1 MSTELAAL
9 PQQSQKIIVSDPIPV
24 MDTGMF
30 EHMQRIARLMA
41 ESPLLPQHLRGTKK
55 GGNFIEHPP
64 SKVVANSFL
73 VVNQAMRWQMD
84 PFALAGESYEIGG
97 KLAYQG
103 KVIQAL
109 VNKRAGL
116 INRLSYKFTGEGPQR
131 TVTVSGTFE
140 GETEVRTVSLS
151 VAQAKTSNEM
161 WTKDPDQKLVYSATI
176 KWARRFA
183 SDVVLGVLTDDD
195 LERMAEKQRPQVTVT
210 YTEGASKSDRL
221 AMTMETQA
229 TPVQAATEPEVIEA
243 VVVPEVEQPQEMPS
257 QYPLYLNVVRTAQ
270 FDQLAGIDNDIKTDD
285 SLTPKER
292 TDLGVE
298 LRARADALKKAK

>member
-1 MSTELAAL
+1 
-9 PQQSQKIIVSDPIPV
+9 
-24 MDTGMF
+24 
-30 EHMQRIARLMA
+30 MQRIARLMA

-55 GGNFIEHPP
+55 GGSFIEHPP

-116 INRLSYKFTGEGPQR
+116 VNRLSYKFTGEGPQR

-161 WTKDPDQKLVYSATI
+161 WVKDPDQKLVYSATI

-229 TPVQAATEPEVIEA
+229 TPVAVQEPEVIEA
-243 VVVPEVEQPQEMPS
+243 ESEPTPEPQAS
-257 QYPLYLNVVRTAQ
+257 AY
-270 FDQLAGIDNDIKTDD
+270 DQILAAIRNASEAELPGLQGDIATEPGLDSKQKTL
-285 SLTPKER
+285 LT
-292 TDLGVE
+292 VE
-298 LRARADALKKAK
+298 LKARADALKK

>member
-55 GGNFIEHPP
+55 GGSFIEHPP

-116 INRLSYKFTGEGPQR
+116 VNRLSYKFTGEGPQR

-161 WTKDPDQKLVYSATI
+161 WVKDPDQKLVYSATI

-229 TPVQAATEPEVIEA
+229 TPVAVQEPEVIEA
-243 VVVPEVEQPQEMPS
+243 ESEPTPEPQAS
-257 QYPLYLNVVRTAQ
+257 AY
-270 FDQLAGIDNDIKTDD
+270 DQILAAIRNASEAELPGLQGDIATEPGLDSKQKTL
-285 SLTPKER
+285 LT
-292 TDLGVE
+292 VE
-298 LRARADALKKAK
+298 LKARADALKK